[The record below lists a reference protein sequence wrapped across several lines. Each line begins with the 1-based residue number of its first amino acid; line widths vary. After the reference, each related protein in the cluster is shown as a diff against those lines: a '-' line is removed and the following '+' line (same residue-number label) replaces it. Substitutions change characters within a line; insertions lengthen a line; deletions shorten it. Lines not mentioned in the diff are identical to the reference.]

1 LYLFKDLVGAA
12 MAPSMHRL
20 AGINEIYLG
29 GVLTPLVRSSKKK
42 NMHMRVGRQIE
53 THEGVMD
60 TKFSEI

>member
-20 AGINEIYLG
+20 AGINEIYSG
-29 GVLTPLVRSSKKK
+29 GVLTPLVRSSKK